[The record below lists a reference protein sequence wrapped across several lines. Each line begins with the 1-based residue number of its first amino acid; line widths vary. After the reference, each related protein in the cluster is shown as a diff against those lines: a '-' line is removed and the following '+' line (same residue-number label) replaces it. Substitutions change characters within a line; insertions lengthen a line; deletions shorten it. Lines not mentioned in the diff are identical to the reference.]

1 MIVIAV
7 DQSFTGT
14 GVAVFLNGELKKY
27 FQIVTTK
34 ENSKMKRQKTIEN
47 LICRTLDTLI
57 KMSSKHDVHFVNE
70 GLAYGAV
77 GKNKIDLSKLLG
89 GIQTRVLDVLDESN
103 LHEVAP
109 TAWKK
114 FVTGSGKADK
124 HQVIKVI
131 NEKYKTEFILKD
143 NNICDAIGI
152 GLYFNNEL
160 NNAEKNNADK
170 LPKS

>member
-1 MIVIAV
+1 MIILAV

-14 GVAVFLNGELKKY
+14 GVAIFVNGVLKKH
-27 FQIVTTK
+27 FQITTEK
-34 ENSKMKRQKTIEN
+34 DKSKLARQRKIET
-47 LICRTLDTLI
+47 LVCRTLSFLKKLGDPDI
-57 KMSSKHDVHFVNE
+57 HFVSE

-89 GIQTRVLDVLDESN
+89 GIQTRVLDLIDEQH

-109 TAWKK
+109 TSWKK

-124 HQVIKVI
+124 HQVINVI
-131 NEKYKTEFILKD
+131 NVKYGTSFILKD

-152 GLYFNNEL
+152 GLYLAEQL
-160 NNAEKNNADK
+160 NDK
-170 LPKS
+170 KP